1 MLRVSSNIIGGR
13 HMAIRDDYEMIV
25 GLEVH
30 CELSTKTK
38 RPLRMTKS

>member
-1 MLRVSSNIIGGR
+1 
-13 HMAIRDDYEMIV
+13 MAIRDDYEMVV

-38 RPLRMTKS
+38 SKKTWMEWKKVL